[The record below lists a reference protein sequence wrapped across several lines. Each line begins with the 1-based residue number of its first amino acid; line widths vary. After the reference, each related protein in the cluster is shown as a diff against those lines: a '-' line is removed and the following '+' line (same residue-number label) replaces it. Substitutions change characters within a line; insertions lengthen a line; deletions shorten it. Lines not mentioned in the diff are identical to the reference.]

1 MDKWSNGEVFN
12 LKTIYDVMFNIGFLF
27 IIIGGVGEKL
37 IFLILISFIVKLGDT
52 KVFRKKSIKSRV
64 L

>member
-52 KVFRKKSIKSRV
+52 KVFSKK
-64 L
+64 